1 MFPVQLSPCPLLH
14 QCFWHRSKEALDSQ
28 PKWFIFKG
36 VTCMKRE
43 IMVNILNLRLLV
55 LLGPDYPR
63 LTERLC
69 ITDLCCTGNTKCG
82 WQCVVLGP
90 CVVGVPGQVFT
101 APFVDWWHLNAW
113 MNVSCLFID
122 YYFKI
127 FISDAHCMLNFLMQV
142 VYKGKYIY
150 LIIEIYYFIAQL
162 ISQSKFSL

>member
-1 MFPVQLSPCPLLH
+1 
-14 QCFWHRSKEALDSQ
+14 
-28 PKWFIFKG
+28 
-36 VTCMKRE
+36 
-43 IMVNILNLRLLV
+43 MVNILNLRLLV

-63 LTERLC
+63 LTERLR

-90 CVVGVPGQVFT
+90 CVVGVPGQVLT
-101 APFVDWWHLNAW
+101 APFVDCWHLNAW

-127 FISDAHCMLNFLMQV
+127 FISDVHWMLIFLMQV

-162 ISQSKFSL
+162 ISQSKFTLFVFWEGKNFFLLPQNTNRNPVFSSVVTLVMILAFPLVLD